1 MRCTVEVILIS
12 VTQENSFPNNCSCL
26 EESTTFSQE
35 SNFARNEICR
45 SHRQKEV
52 GSVRK
57 EKSCENISACEKR
70 MNTEANYFI
79 RRKQYLSLEFP
90 KLSTRSQLG
99 FGRNS
104 DASAHFRANCPSA
117 DCKAASRGAGR
128 TTSRAGH
135 RVLTKPK

>member
-1 MRCTVEVILIS
+1 MFLDWKTIQLKKVPTWTRKVKKGSGRLW
-12 VTQENSFPNNCSCL
+12 TQLDAVHSRGHINFGYSRNSFPNNCSCL

-90 KLSTRSQLG
+90 K
-99 FGRNS
+99 
-104 DASAHFRANCPSA
+104 
-117 DCKAASRGAGR
+117 
-128 TTSRAGH
+128 
-135 RVLTKPK
+135 